1 MQVPDLTLVQ
11 LLQNESLWLLH
22 SLLLFHSAAKFYL
35 AKSFVIAFMCNSTKK
50 FQNLVYNKNVLTAML
65 NFVITAPSEVKW
77 PTYLQF

>member
-1 MQVPDLTLVQ
+1 
-11 LLQNESLWLLH
+11 
-22 SLLLFHSAAKFYL
+22 
-35 AKSFVIAFMCNSTKK
+35 MCNSTKK